1 MATLTSLLTFT
12 GRLGDIIGYRRNGR
26 YFLRSMP
33 QTVRQTTATRR
44 AARRFGEASR
54 KGRLI
59 RSAFSP
65 ALDIPCDGSH
75 VNRLNKALIAAGSR
89 HPGIAGFR
97 FNQRAA
103 TGIFFAVMP
112 AVSKN
117 GTLRIAAQQ
126 LPLLKGIHALE
137 VKVIAARI
145 DFAQRRVTGTDA
157 AVIYI
162 DPRQSFEGAALPVNV
177 PGNGTLVITLQV
189 RGFRDGAVLGERK
202 YLAADIIAAVDQQ
215 APQRYRK
222 PAYPPDARVASLV
235 TMPGSCAIIR
245 RE

>member
-1 MATLTSLLTFT
+1 
-12 GRLGDIIGYRRNGR
+12 
-26 YFLRSMP
+26 MP

-44 AARRFGEASR
+44 AARRFGNASR
-54 KGRLI
+54 KGRLV
-59 RSAFSP
+59 RSAFSA

-75 VNRLNKALIAAGSR
+75 VNRLNKALIAAGN
-89 HPGIAGFR
+89 HYPGIAGFR

-103 TGIFFAVMP
+103 TGNFFAVMP

-117 GTLRIAAQQ
+117 GTLHIAAQQ

-145 DFAQRRVTGTDA
+145 DFAQRRVTGTDTA
-157 AVIYI
+157 LLYI
-162 DPRQSFEGAALPVNV
+162 EPRQPFEGATLPVNV
-177 PGNGTLVITLQV
+177 PGKGTLVITLQV

-202 YLAADIIAAVDQQ
+202 YLAADIIAAVEQQ
-215 APQRYRK
+215 SPQRYAK
-222 PAYPPDARVASLV
+222 PVYPPDARAASRV
-235 TMPGSCAIIR
+235 TMPSICSIIQ